1 MKTIQIRDAKLK
13 VKLATTPEQHQA
25 GLKNVFKLASNQG
38 MLFCYPRKDYGI
50 LSFWM
55 RDTIIPL
62 SIAFI
67 DKDGRITQ
75 ISDMNPRDESGVKSN
90 KPSLW
95 ALETNQGWFADNKIK
110 IGDKVEGLF
119 SRGIKIRVLKLPPKA
134 QALAKKIEDAL
145 VAMTKQALG
154 GK

>member
-1 MKTIQIRDAKLK
+1 MKTIQINNAPLK
-13 VKLATTPEQHQA
+13 VTTMKTKASQAKGLMHFRSLACNYGALFEYPSERI
-25 GLKNVFKLASNQG
+25 LK
-38 MLFCYPRKDYGI
+38 
-50 LSFWM
+50 FWM
-55 RDTIIPL
+55 KNTTIPL

-67 DKDGRITQ
+67 DKQHKI
-75 ISDMNPRDESGVKSN
+75 IEIVDMEPLSEKLIKSSV
-90 KPSLW
+90 PAMW

-134 QALAKKIEDAL
+134 QAVAKKVEDAL